1 MDRKRAPA
9 STTSAQSMLGS
20 DTAAPTAAAIPASSG
35 STCTASTIAPVPAD
49 SIGPSTA
56 AAATEVHGA
65 STEPAASS
73 VATTVL
79 AGLPVPLVAASLG
92 PTTAGRSS
100 AFGISEPTLH
110 TTSALAA
117 AATVGNCGLDSELAG
132 TATTVPQVPVTAS
145 VSSFT
150 ILDHNVCQDSKC
162 KQYPA
167 HSVAC
172 IVCNNPTGNTHQCG
186 KCGRHNHIMHVT
198 SDKVVHTGTGVAK
211 HAWCSSCYTAE
222 QQQPQ
227 QPELVQLPPLPKQI
241 SEQASTSL
249 PSASSIPSTIVVSGT
264 GSLVTTA
271 GSLARDNTV
280 IASSTLDVPPA
291 EATASTAL
299 AGVLLPNRLLE
310 IPFQVAQAKFI
321 SGNVIPKGTPSV
333 LVAELYSARL
343 AVGYAKTSLDM
354 PADQRTFIVP
364 SEEIIAYDQGAA
376 ECFSPNTPLCI
387 GGRPFQTAFPDCSG
401 PYTLGGLVKAMG
413 LAKLDKNVPGGA
425 RPPRGKHKTAAVTAA
440 SKDDPDS
447 EAPSQGHGL
456 SQSKASSMSKGLTSQ
471 PLRTTR
477 QSSRTAVQESKPS
490 GEAQAKAKRAK
501 S

>member
-150 ILDHNVCQDSKC
+150 ILDHNVCQDS
-162 KQYPA
+162 
-167 HSVAC
+167 
-172 IVCNNPTGNTHQCG
+172 
-186 KCGRHNHIMHVT
+186 
-198 SDKVVHTGTGVAK
+198 
-211 HAWCSSCYTAE
+211 
-222 QQQPQ
+222 
-227 QPELVQLPPLPKQI
+227 
-241 SEQASTSL
+241 
-249 PSASSIPSTIVVSGT
+249 
-264 GSLVTTA
+264 
-271 GSLARDNTV
+271 
-280 IASSTLDVPPA
+280 
-291 EATASTAL
+291 
-299 AGVLLPNRLLE
+299 VLLPNRLLE

-440 SKDDPDS
+440 SKD
-447 EAPSQGHGL
+447 G
-456 SQSKASSMSKGLTSQ
+456 ASL
-471 PLRTTR
+471 
-477 QSSRTAVQESKPS
+477 QENIEPHT
-490 GEAQAKAKRAK
+490 QACFHLKMPQNQIA
-501 S
+501 